1 MTSWHFDVYSE
12 AYGTEQFGPYDTKDD
27 ATAGVIRVK
36 LKAAKLNDS
45 VERIYSMPYDDSVL
59 PTDEVLS

>member
-1 MTSWHFDVYSE
+1 MTDWYFDMYSE

-27 ATAGVIRVK
+27 ASAGVIRVK
-36 LKAAKLNDS
+36 LKAEKLNDS

>member
-1 MTSWHFDVYSE
+1 MTDWYFDMYSE

-27 ATAGVIRVK
+27 AAAGVIRVK
-36 LKAAKLNDS
+36 LKAEKLNDS